1 MAYLCISKLRYCC
14 GLSYSS
20 DAIMGAM
27 TSQITSLTIVYSTVY
42 SDVDQ
47 RKHHSSASM
56 AFVRGIH
63 RWPVNSTHKGPVT
76 GKMFPFDDVIIV
88 CSSPT
93 NYLNPGWAITF
104 HQKIF
109 TIQTFLLREVHIKI
123 SFTKCRHFC
132 CGISMLKHLTEFAAK
147 ICVSRQHSQCISFLL
162 TFKLIN
168 TYLVFSWGFIKV
180 ESTRMVHVC
189 TLS

>member
-76 GKMFPFDDVIIV
+76 GKMFSFDDVIIV

-104 HQKIF
+104 HQKDFHNPNIS
-109 TIQTFLLREVHIKI
+109 IKGSAYQNLVYKMSAFLLRHQYVK
-123 SFTKCRHFC
+123 
-132 CGISMLKHLTEFAAK
+132 
-147 ICVSRQHSQCISFLL
+147 
-162 TFKLIN
+162 
-168 TYLVFSWGFIKV
+168 
-180 ESTRMVHVC
+180 
-189 TLS
+189 TLNRIRC